1 MIFRDSSAGSSSA
14 ESERARDS
22 AGGGNILETYFRTRH
37 PILNTQYPIHNTQY
51 TILNTQYPIH
61 NTQYLLKK
69 KHSLRLN
76 KLPCL
81 YLIIINTA
89 WQIRRIESYFICS
102 RGFSFI
108 YQRFYFLTKHVI
120 NF

>member
-1 MIFRDSSAGSSSA
+1 VIFRDSSAGSSSA

-37 PILNTQYPIHNTQY
+37 PILNTQYPIP
-51 TILNTQYPIH
+51 NTQYPIPNTQYPIP

-102 RGFSFI
+102 RGLSFI

-120 NF
+120 YF